1 MSTAAPA
8 SSPTTDTVLDVRGLT
23 IDLPSRAA
31 PVRIVHDIDL
41 TVDRGKVLGIA
52 GESGSGKTMTA
63 LALLGLLP
71 PGATTSGSANFLGQD
86 LLRLSPKEWRKTRGD
101 KIGVVFQD
109 PMTALHPMLSIERQL
124 TEHIRRLLGFGRR
137 DARDKAVELLR
148 RVQLP
153 DPVGSLRS
161 YPHQFSGG
169 MRQRIAIA
177 IALACDPQLL
187 IADEPTT
194 ALDVTVQA
202 GVLRLLKELC
212 ESVGQAVIVV
222 THDLGVMSTVADD
235 LTVFYA
241 GRVVE
246 AGPTR
251 QLLRTPRHPYTR
263 GLLDSLPHPERLEAP
278 LVPIQGAPA
287 TPANL
292 PDGCALH
299 PRCTWAQESCR
310 RDVPPLIRLEDGRLS
325 ACPVDP
331 LVDATTQPPKAT
343 R

>member
-1 MSTAAPA
+1 MTAAA
-8 SSPTTDTVLDVRGLT
+8 DTLTDTVLEVERLT
-23 IDLPSRAA
+23 IDLPSKGEPIR
-31 PVRIVHDIDL
+31 VVDGVDI
-41 TVDRGKVLGIA
+41 TVARGQVLGIA

-71 PGATTSGSANFLGQD
+71 SGAVTGGRADFLGKD
-86 LLRLSPKEWRKTRGD
+86 LLRLTTKQWRATRGD
-101 KIGVVFQD
+101 QIGVVFQD

-124 TEHIRRLLGFGRR
+124 TEHVRRHLDLSRH

-177 IALACDPQLL
+177 VALACDPQLL

-202 GVLRLLKELC
+202 GVLRLLKQLC
-212 ESVGQAVIVV
+212 DSIGLAVIVV
-222 THDLGVMSTVADD
+222 THDLGVMSTVADH
-235 LTVFYA
+235 LSVFYA
-241 GRVVE
+241 GRIVE
-246 AGPTR
+246 SGPTR
-251 QLLRTPRHPYTR
+251 ELLRGPRHPYTQ
-263 GLLDSLPHPERLEAP
+263 GLLDSLPHPERPDQP
-278 LVPIQGAPA
+278 LVPIDGAPA
-287 TPANL
+287 TPANR
-292 PDGCALH
+292 PSGCALH
-299 PRCTWAQESCR
+299 PRCAWAQPSCSQK
-310 RDVPPLIRLEDGRLS
+310 VPELVSISPSRLS

-331 LVDATTQPPKAT
+331 FGGGE

>member
-1 MSTAAPA
+1 VSAVPHTA
-8 SSPTTDTVLDVRGLT
+8 TETVLTVERLT
-23 IDLPSRAA
+23 IDLPSKGEPIR
-31 PVRIVHDIDL
+31 VVDGVDL
-41 TVDRGKVLGIA
+41 AVDRGEVLGIA

-71 PGATTSGSANFLGQD
+71 PGAVTGGRIDFLGKD
-86 LLRLSPKEWRKTRGD
+86 LLGLTTKQWRATRGD
-101 KIGVVFQD
+101 EIGVVFQD

-124 TEHIRRLLGFGRR
+124 TEHVRRHLDLSRH

-177 IALACDPQLL
+177 VALACDPQLL

-202 GVLRLLKELC
+202 GVLRLLKGLC
-212 ESVGQAVIVV
+212 ESIGLAVIVV

-235 LTVFYA
+235 LSVFYA
-241 GRVVE
+241 GRIVE
-246 AGPTR
+246 SGPTR
-251 QLLRTPRHPYTR
+251 ELLRGPRHPYTR
-263 GLLDSLPHPERLEAP
+263 GLLDSLPHPERPDQP
-278 LVPIQGAPA
+278 LVPIEGAAA
-287 TPANL
+287 TPANR
-292 PDGCALH
+292 PSGCALH
-299 PRCTWAQESCR
+299 PRCAWAQQSCR
-310 RDVPPLIRLEDGRLS
+310 EQEPPLIQIAPGRLS

-331 LVDATTQPPKAT
+331 LVGGDQ
-343 R
+343 

>member
-1 MSTAAPA
+1 MIAPA
-8 SSPTTDTVLDVRGLT
+8 SPTTDTILEVKGLT
-23 IDLPSRAA
+23 IDLPGKGEPA
-31 PVRIVHDIDL
+31 RIVDG
-41 TVDRGKVLGIA
+41 VDVRVERGHVLGIA

-71 PGATTSGSANFLGQD
+71 PGATTGGTARFLGKD
-86 LLRLSPKEWRKTRGD
+86 LLRLTKRQWRHTRGGE
-101 KIGVVFQD
+101 IGVVFQD
-109 PMTALHPMLSIERQL
+109 PMTALHPMLSIEKQL
-124 TEHIRRLLGFGRR
+124 TEHVTRHLDVSRH
-137 DARDKAVELLR
+137 DARDRAIELLR

-177 IALACDPQLL
+177 VALACDPQLL

-212 ESVGQAVIVV
+212 ESIGLSVIVV

-235 LTVFYA
+235 LSVFYA
-241 GRVVE
+241 GRIVE
-246 AGPTR
+246 SGPTR
-251 QLLRTPRHPYTR
+251 DLLRSPRHPYTR
-263 GLLDSLPHPERLEAP
+263 GLLDSLPHPQRPDEP

-287 TPANL
+287 TPANR
-292 PDGCALH
+292 PSGCALH
-299 PRCTWAQESCR
+299 PRCSFAQPSCTEE
-310 RDVPPLIRLEDGRLS
+310 VPALVEIAPGRLN

-331 LVDATTQPPKAT
+331 FGEDD

>member
-1 MSTAAPA
+1 MSALPQTA
-8 SSPTTDTVLDVRGLT
+8 TERVLTVDRLT
-23 IDLPSRAA
+23 IDLPSKGA
-31 PVRIVHDIDL
+31 PIRVVDGVDL
-41 TVDRGKVLGIA
+41 RVDQGQVLGIA

-71 PGATTSGSANFLGQD
+71 PGAVTGGRTDFLGKE
-86 LLRLSPKEWRKTRGD
+86 LLQLTTKQWRATRGD
-101 KIGVVFQD
+101 EIGVVFQD

-124 TEHIRRLLGFGRR
+124 TEHVRRHLDLSRH

-177 IALACDPQLL
+177 VALACDPQLL

-212 ESVGQAVIVV
+212 ESIGLAVIVV

-235 LTVFYA
+235 LSVFYA
-241 GRVVE
+241 GRIVE
-246 AGPTR
+246 SGPTR
-251 QLLRTPRHPYTR
+251 QLLQGPRHPYTR
-263 GLLDSLPHPERLEAP
+263 GLLDSLPHPERPDQP
-278 LVPIQGAPA
+278 LVPIDGAPA
-287 TPANL
+287 TPANR
-292 PDGCALH
+292 PSGCALH
-299 PRCTWAQESCR
+299 PRCAWAEPSCSQQEPEL
-310 RDVPPLIRLEDGRLS
+310 VMVAPGRLS

-331 LVDATTQPPKAT
+331 FDGGE

>member
-1 MSTAAPA
+1 MTAAA
-8 SSPTTDTVLDVRGLT
+8 DTLTDTVLEVERLT
-23 IDLPSRAA
+23 IDLPSKGEPIR
-31 PVRIVHDIDL
+31 VVDGVDI
-41 TVDRGKVLGIA
+41 TVARGQVLGIA

-71 PGATTSGSANFLGQD
+71 SGAVTGGRADFLGKD
-86 LLRLSPKEWRKTRGD
+86 LLRLTTKQWRATRGD
-101 KIGVVFQD
+101 QIGVVFQD

-124 TEHIRRLLGFGRR
+124 TEHVRRHLDLSRH

-177 IALACDPQLL
+177 VALACDPQLL

-202 GVLRLLKELC
+202 GVLRLLKQLC
-212 ESVGQAVIVV
+212 ESIGLAVIVV
-222 THDLGVMSTVADD
+222 THDLGVMSTVADH
-235 LTVFYA
+235 LSVFYA
-241 GRVVE
+241 GRIVE
-246 AGPTR
+246 SGPTR
-251 QLLRTPRHPYTR
+251 ELLRGPRHPYTQ
-263 GLLDSLPHPERLEAP
+263 GLLDSLPHPERPDQP
-278 LVPIQGAPA
+278 LVPIDGAPA
-287 TPANL
+287 TPANR
-292 PDGCALH
+292 PSGCALH
-299 PRCTWAQESCR
+299 PRCAWAQPSCSQK
-310 RDVPPLIRLEDGRLS
+310 VPELVSISPSRLS

-331 LVDATTQPPKAT
+331 FGGGE

>member
-1 MSTAAPA
+1 MSAPA
-8 SSPTTDTVLDVRGLT
+8 PAETRSLLAVRDLT
-23 IDLPSRAA
+23 IDLPSKQGS
-31 PVRIVHDIDL
+31 VRIVDGVDL
-41 TVDRGKVLGIA
+41 SVDSGQVLGIA

-71 PGATTSGSANFLGQD
+71 PGAATGGEAAFQGKD
-86 LLRLSPKEWRKTRGD
+86 LLRLNPRQWRATRGD
-101 KIGVVFQD
+101 EIGVVFQD

-124 TEHIRRLLGFGRR
+124 TEHMRRHLDLSRH

-148 RVQLP
+148 QVQLP

-177 IALACDPQLL
+177 VALACDPQLL

-202 GVLRLLKELC
+202 GVLRLLKDLC
-212 ESVGQAVIVV
+212 ERIGLAVIVV
-222 THDLGVMSTVADD
+222 THDLGVMSTVADE
-235 LTVFYA
+235 LSVFYA
-241 GRVVE
+241 GRIVE
-246 AGPTR
+246 SGSTHE
-251 QLLRTPRHPYTR
+251 LLRAPRHPYTR
-263 GLLDSLPHPERLEAP
+263 GLLDSLPHPERPNEP
-278 LVPIQGAPA
+278 LVPIEGAPA
-287 TPANL
+287 TPANR
-292 PDGCALH
+292 PSGCALH
-299 PRCTWAQESCR
+299 PRCAWAQPSCSEEIPALVTIAPGR
-310 RDVPPLIRLEDGRLS
+310 RN

-331 LVDATTQPPKAT
+331 FAGGD

>member
-1 MSTAAPA
+1 MSAAAAPA
-8 SSPTTDTVLDVRGLT
+8 ATETVLDVRGLT
-23 IDLPSRAA
+23 IDLPGKGG

-41 TVDRGKVLGIA
+41 QVSRGQVLGIA

-71 PGATTSGSANFLGQD
+71 NGATTAGHADFLGQD
-86 LLRLSPKEWRKTRGD
+86 LLRLSQKQWRRVRGD
-101 KIGVVFQD
+101 RIGVVFQD
-109 PMTALHPMLSIERQL
+109 PMTALHPMLSIERQM
-124 TEHIRRLLGFGRR
+124 TEHIKRHLDLHRG

-177 IALACDPQLL
+177 VALACDPELL

-212 ESVGQAVIVV
+212 EDSGQSVIVV

-235 LTVFYA
+235 LSVFYA

-246 AGPTR
+246 SGPTR
-251 QLLRTPRHPYTR
+251 DLLRGPRHPYTR
-263 GLLDSLPHPERLEAP
+263 GLLDSLPHPDRPDDP
-278 LVPIQGAPA
+278 LIPIEGAPA
-287 TPANL
+287 TPGNL
-292 PDGCALH
+292 PDGCSLH
-299 PRCTWAQESCR
+299 PRCAWAQDSCR
-310 RDVPPLIRLEDGRLS
+310 QEVPPLIPVAPGRLS

-331 LVDATTQPPKAT
+331 FAPDPDRAEVAP
-343 R
+343 

>member
-1 MSTAAPA
+1 MSALPNTA
-8 SSPTTDTVLDVRGLT
+8 TDRVLTVERLT
-23 IDLPSRAA
+23 IDLPSKGEPIR
-31 PVRIVHDIDL
+31 VVDGVDL
-41 TVDRGKVLGIA
+41 SVDAGEVLGIA

-71 PGATTSGSANFLGQD
+71 TGAVTGGRADFLGKD
-86 LLRLSPKEWRKTRGD
+86 LLRLSTKQWRATRGD
-101 KIGVVFQD
+101 EIGVVFQD

-124 TEHIRRLLGFGRR
+124 TEHIRRHLDLSRH

-177 IALACDPQLL
+177 VALACDPQLL

-212 ESVGQAVIVV
+212 ESIGLAVIVV

-235 LTVFYA
+235 LSVFYA
-241 GRVVE
+241 GRIVE
-246 AGPTR
+246 SGPTR
-251 QLLRTPRHPYTR
+251 ELLQGPRHPYTR
-263 GLLDSLPHPERLEAP
+263 GLLDSLPHPERPDQP
-278 LVPIQGAPA
+278 LVPIDGSPA
-287 TPANL
+287 TPANR
-292 PDGCALH
+292 PSGCALH
-299 PRCTWAQESCR
+299 PRCAWAQPSCSEQI
-310 RDVPPLIRLEDGRLS
+310 PPLTLVAPGRLS

-331 LVDATTQPPKAT
+331 FAEGQP
-343 R
+343 

>member
-1 MSTAAPA
+1 MTAAA
-8 SSPTTDTVLDVRGLT
+8 STLTDTVLEVERLT
-23 IDLPSRAA
+23 IDLPSKGEPIR
-31 PVRIVHDIDL
+31 VVDGVDI
-41 TVDRGKVLGIA
+41 TVARGQVLGIA

-71 PGATTSGSANFLGQD
+71 PGAVTGGRADFLGKD
-86 LLRLSPKEWRKTRGD
+86 LLRLTTKQWRATRGD
-101 KIGVVFQD
+101 QIGVVFQD

-124 TEHIRRLLGFGRR
+124 TEHVRRHLDLSRQ

-177 IALACDPQLL
+177 VALACDPQLL

-202 GVLRLLKELC
+202 GVLRLLKQLC
-212 ESVGQAVIVV
+212 ESIGLAVIVV

-235 LTVFYA
+235 LSVFYA
-241 GRVVE
+241 GRIVE
-246 AGPTR
+246 SGPTR
-251 QLLRTPRHPYTR
+251 ELLRGPRHPYTR
-263 GLLDSLPHPERLEAP
+263 GLLDSLPHPERPDQP
-278 LVPIQGAPA
+278 LVPIDGAPA
-287 TPANL
+287 TPANR
-292 PDGCALH
+292 PSGCSLH
-299 PRCTWAQESCR
+299 PRCAWAQPSCSQE
-310 RDVPPLIRLEDGRLS
+310 VPELVPIAPRRLS

-331 LVDATTQPPKAT
+331 FGGGEA
-343 R
+343 

>member
-1 MSTAAPA
+1 VTAAA
-8 SSPTTDTVLDVRGLT
+8 TTLTDTVLEVERLT
-23 IDLPSRAA
+23 IDLPSKGEPIR
-31 PVRIVHDIDL
+31 VVDGVDI
-41 TVDRGKVLGIA
+41 TVARGQVLGIA

-71 PGATTSGSANFLGQD
+71 SGAVTGGRADFLGKD
-86 LLRLSPKEWRKTRGD
+86 LLRLTTKQWRATRGD
-101 KIGVVFQD
+101 QIGVVFQD

-124 TEHIRRLLGFGRR
+124 TEHVRRHLDLSRH

-177 IALACDPQLL
+177 VALACDPQLL

-202 GVLRLLKELC
+202 GVLRLLKQLC
-212 ESVGQAVIVV
+212 ESIGLAVIVV
-222 THDLGVMSTVADD
+222 THDLGVMSTVADH
-235 LTVFYA
+235 LSVFYA
-241 GRVVE
+241 GRIVE
-246 AGPTR
+246 SGPTR
-251 QLLRTPRHPYTR
+251 ELLRGPRHPYTQ
-263 GLLDSLPHPERLEAP
+263 GLLDSLPHPERPDQP
-278 LVPIQGAPA
+278 LVPIEGAPA
-287 TPANL
+287 TPANR
-292 PDGCALH
+292 PSGCALH
-299 PRCTWAQESCR
+299 PRCAWAEPSCSQQ
-310 RDVPPLIRLEDGRLS
+310 VPELLSISASRLS

-331 LVDATTQPPKAT
+331 FGGGE

>member
-1 MSTAAPA
+1 MGATAT
-8 SSPTTDTVLDVRGLT
+8 TTDTVLDVRGLT
-23 IDLPSRAA
+23 IDLPGR
-31 PVRIVHDIDL
+31 PEPLRVVDHVDL
-41 TVDRGKVLGIA
+41 RVDRGSVLGIA

-71 PGATTSGSANFLGQD
+71 PGATTGGRADFLGKD
-86 LLRLSPKEWRKTRGD
+86 LLRLGPKQWRQTRGD
-101 KIGVVFQD
+101 QIGVVFQD
-109 PMTALHPMLSIERQL
+109 PMTALHPMLTIERQL
-124 TEHIRRLLGFGRR
+124 TEHVRLHLDLGKQ

-177 IALACDPQLL
+177 VALACDPQLL

-212 ESVGQAVIVV
+212 DSIGLAVIVV

-235 LTVFYA
+235 LSVFYA
-241 GRVVE
+241 GRIVE
-246 AGPTR
+246 SGPTR
-251 QLLRTPRHPYTR
+251 DLLRSPRHPYTR
-263 GLLDSLPHPERLEAP
+263 GLLDSLPHPQRPDEP

-287 TPANL
+287 TPANR
-292 PDGCALH
+292 PSGCALH
-299 PRCTWAQESCR
+299 PRCRFAQPSCAEE
-310 RDVPPLIRLEDGRLS
+310 VPALVEIAPGRMN

-331 LVDATTQPPKAT
+331 FGEDD